1 MKKRIVSFLM
11 LVAFLTVFAQS
22 GMIGMEAHAESLG
35 LKSNV
40 GNFSTAQADD
50 LSLIRKVCNL
60 SKSQTNSKVAGKIE
74 DILFKATYRPTDIG
88 GSDWVKD
95 NHGSGITSVYDPGL
109 DTTVSWESNAWGC
122 FSYAVFVSRYVR
134 GSKYTIISI
143 GMDYVP
149 TVNEIKSLFDSC
161 ADPGEH
167 IRYYYKTPGGY
178 KSVHSVVYLAS
189 DSEGFYFLSESGDGL
204 KITVHYCTYSYFQTA
219 LRVKSG
225 ESTLK
230 VYDTNGGKEGK
241 TGLTV
246 FKSDASTGNNNAVAF
261 PKPTPRYSP
270 DTEEYKVSYS
280 RTLMWRSSKS
290 LMGGNDIRYMQAC
303 LYYLGYNIDIDSW
316 YGSGTA
322 SVVKQFQTH
331 YGLTSDGDIG
341 PSTWSAIEKEVAN
354 NPPPGV
360 LTIKTQPKNVTA
372 DNGSKV
378 KFSVSA
384 VGTKLSYQWYYKKSD
399 ETSWTLWS
407 GHNTASTSVTV
418 NSSWNGRQVCCRV
431 TDGSG
436 KSVCSKTVVV
446 IVTQELK
453 ITEQPKNVT
462 ASIGGTA
469 KLSVTAVGTKLSYQW
484 YYKKS
489 DETSWTLWSGH
500 NTASTSVTVNSS
512 WNGRQVCCRVTD
524 GSGKSVCSKT
534 VVVTVT
540 QELKITEQP
549 KSQTIS
555 LGNSITVSVK
565 AQGIGITY
573 QWYYKKKGETSWS
586 IWTTRT
592 HASENVTP
600 NATWNGIQLYCKV
613 KNSSGKYVNSSAA
626 EITVNTKP
634 LKITAQPKSRSI
646 ELGNTITLSIKA
658 EGVGLSYQWYY
669 KKRGATVW
677 SKWGGRIHA
686 SETVTPNAS
695 WDGIQLCCKVKDASG
710 KTLNS
715 NTAII
720 AVNEKSLKIIR
731 QPQSAAIT
739 LGESVTVSVSAQG
752 TGLSYQWY
760 YKKRLQ
766 TTWSVWTGRTR
777 ASETVIPNETWD
789 GIQIYCKVKDSSGK
803 TVNSNIAIV
812 VVND

>member
-1 MKKRIVSFLM
+1 MLFPDWKAFTYREGHVLKKRIVSFLM

-74 DILFKATYRPTDIG
+74 DILFKATYRPTYIG

-446 IVTQELK
+446 
-453 ITEQPKNVT
+453 
-462 ASIGGTA
+462 
-469 KLSVTAVGTKLSYQW
+469 
-484 YYKKS
+484 
-489 DETSWTLWSGH
+489 
-500 NTASTSVTVNSS
+500 
-512 WNGRQVCCRVTD
+512 
-524 GSGKSVCSKT
+524 
-534 VVVTVT
+534 TVT

-739 LGESVTVSVSAQG
+739 LGESVTVSVSAHG

-777 ASETVIPNETWD
+777 ALRPLFLMRRGTAYRS
-789 GIQIYCKVKDSSGK
+789 
-803 TVNSNIAIV
+803 IAR
-812 VVND
+812 